1 MKTCGVC
8 SEKQSKYRCPKCH
21 TQYCSLPCFKLH
33 KSKLPDEAGGCN
45 PDAKPTTTNS
55 NNTNKNDRFENK
67 KRRRD
72 HTVEE
77 HAQVSPEDLKRLK
90 TSASILEA
98 VKSAQLQE
106 VVRTILEARDPHKA
120 LQSRLEKD
128 PYFSSF
134 ADDIMIAIGKAELT
148 PDGHVVV
155 L

>member
-1 MKTCGVC
+1 MCSTCSTYMYTCTISHMGSTC
-8 SEKQSKYRCPKCH
+8 TSMYMSCMLYTC
-21 TQYCSLPCFKLH
+21 
-33 KSKLPDEAGGCN
+33 
-45 PDAKPTTTNS
+45 
-55 NNTNKNDRFENK
+55 
-67 KRRRD
+67 
-72 HTVEE
+72 TVEE

-134 ADDIMIAIGKAELT
+134 ADDIMIAIGKAERT